1 MTANVAVRG
10 LVKRFGAT
18 VAVDGVDF
26 DVQAG
31 HFFTLLG
38 PSGCGKTTT
47 LRMIAGLEKP
57 DAGEI
62 RVGDRVVS
70 APERRTF
77 VPPERRGMGMVF
89 QSYAVW
95 PHMTVFEN
103 VAFPLVERKVE
114 RSEIR
119 KRVAATLEQVGLA
132 QLADRPAPALSGG
145 QQQRVALA
153 RALVANPEV
162 LLLDEPLSNLDARL
176 REQMRA
182 EIHGMQRRLG
192 ITTIFVTHDQLEAMT
207 LSDRVA
213 VMRDGRIEQIGTPR
227 EVYERPASKYV
238 MDFIGNVN
246 HLPAKMSI
254 AGGALRARV
263 HGGELLLSGP
273 STGAGST
280 DGWAEGDDAV
290 LAFRSEAVSLAGAG
304 GPQHLR
310 GTVTA
315 ATYLGG
321 AVEYVVR
328 VGESEVRLRA
338 APIDVL
344 ALGSMVALSVNLPD
358 VSAWHA
364 REQRDR

>member
-1 MTANVAVRG
+1 VTANVAVRG
-10 LVKRFGAT
+10 LVKRFGT
-18 VAVDGVDF
+18 VPAVDGVDF
-26 DVQAG
+26 DVQSG

-62 RVGDRVVS
+62 KVGDRVIS
-70 APERRTF
+70 APERRIF

-103 VAFPLVERKVE
+103 VAFPLVERKLKK
-114 RSEIR
+114 SEIAE
-119 KRVAATLEQVGLA
+119 RVAATLDQVGLA
-132 QLADRPAPALSGG
+132 HLADRPAPALSGG

-246 HLPAKMSI
+246 HLPARMSVT
-254 AGGALRARV
+254 GGVLRARV
-263 HGGELLLSGP
+263 HGGDLVLP
-273 STGAGST
+273 YA
-280 DGWAEGDDAV
+280 DGWADDEDAV
-290 LAFRSEAVSLAGAG
+290 LAFRSEAVSLARAG
-304 GPQHLR
+304 DAGQLR
-310 GTVTA
+310 GTVSA

-328 VGESEVRLRA
+328 IGESEIRFRA
-338 APIDVL
+338 EPSDVL
-344 ALGSMVALSVNLPD
+344 ALGSMVALKVSLPD
-358 VSAWHA
+358 VSLWRA
-364 REQRDR
+364 RERGGPPA

>member
-1 MTANVAVRG
+1 
-10 LVKRFGAT
+10 
-18 VAVDGVDF
+18 
-26 DVQAG
+26 
-31 HFFTLLG
+31 
-38 PSGCGKTTT
+38 
-47 LRMIAGLEKP
+47 MIAGLEKP

-70 APERRTF
+70 APGRRVF

-89 QSYAVW
+89 QSYAEW
-95 PHMTVFEN
+95 PHLTVFDN
-103 VAFPLVERKVE
+103 VAFPLVERNVK
-114 RSEIR
+114 RSEIQQP
-119 KRVAATLEQVGLA
+119 VAATLEQVGLGH
-132 QLADRPAPALSGG
+132 LADRPAPALSGG

-192 ITTIFVTHDQLEAMT
+192 ITTIFVTHDQMEAMT

-246 HLPAKMSI
+246 HLPAKMSV
-254 AGGALRARV
+254 AGGVLRARV
-263 HGGELLLSGP
+263 HGGDLQLSTADRW
-273 STGAGST
+273 S
-280 DGWAEGDDAV
+280 EGEDAV
-290 LAFRSEAVSLAGAG
+290 LAFRSEAVSLARAG
-304 GPQHLR
+304 GPEHLR

-321 AVEYVVR
+321 AVEYIVR
-328 VGESEVRLRA
+328 VGESEVRVRA
-338 APIDVL
+338 SPVDVL
-344 ALGSMVALSVNLPD
+344 APGSMVALSVNLP
-358 VSAWHA
+358 
-364 REQRDR
+364 

>member
-1 MTANVAVRG
+1 MSANVAVRG
-10 LVKRFGAT
+10 LVKRFGT
-18 VAVDGVDF
+18 TTAVDGVDF

-70 APERRTF
+70 APGRRVF

-95 PHMTVFEN
+95 PHMTVFQN
-103 VAFPLVERKVE
+103 VAFPLVERKVKKG
-114 RSEIR
+114 EIR
-119 KRVAATLEQVGLA
+119 ERVAATLEQVGLGH
-132 QLADRPAPALSGG
+132 LADRPAPALSGG

-227 EVYERPASKYV
+227 DLYERPASQYV

-246 HLPAKMSI
+246 HVPAKISL
-254 AGGALRARV
+254 AGGTMRARV
-263 HGGELLLSGP
+263 DGGEVALP
-273 STGAGST
+273 PT
-280 DGWAEGDDAV
+280 DGWSDGDDAV
-290 LAFRSEAVSLAGAG
+290 LAFRSEAVSLARAG
-304 GPQHLR
+304 DTAHLR

-328 VGESEVRLRA
+328 VGNSDVRFRG
-338 APIDVL
+338 APSDVL
-344 ALGSMVALSVNLPD
+344 ALGSMVALSVNVPD

-364 REQRDR
+364 RESGKR

>member
-18 VAVDGVDF
+18 AAVDGVDF

-70 APERRTF
+70 APERRVF

-103 VAFPLVERKVE
+103 VAFPLVERKVGRDQIKE
-114 RSEIR
+114 R
-119 KRVAATLEQVGLA
+119 VTATLEQVGLA
-132 QLADRPAPALSGG
+132 HLADRPAPALSGG

-182 EIHGMQRRLG
+182 EIHGMQRRFG
-192 ITTIFVTHDQLEAMT
+192 ITTIFVTHDQMEAMT

-246 HLPAKMSI
+246 HLPAKMSV
-254 AGGALRARV
+254 AGGVLRARV
-263 HGGELLLSGP
+263 QGGDLQLS
-273 STGAGST
+273 AA
-280 DGWAEGDDAV
+280 DGWTEGEDAV
-290 LAFRSEAVSLAGAG
+290 LAFRSEAVSLARAG
-304 GPQHLR
+304 GPEHLR

-321 AVEYVVR
+321 AVEYIVR
-328 VGESEVRLRA
+328 VGESEVRVRA
-338 APIDVL
+338 SPVDVL

-364 REQRDR
+364 RESGSE

>member
-1 MTANVAVRG
+1 VTANVAVRG
-10 LVKRFGAT
+10 LVKRFGTT

-70 APERRTF
+70 APERRVF

-95 PHMTVFEN
+95 PHMTVFDN
-103 VAFPLVERKVE
+103 VAFPLVERRLPRRE
-114 RSEIR
+114 ISE
-119 KRVAATLEQVGLA
+119 RVAATLEQVGLGH
-132 QLADRPAPALSGG
+132 LAKRPAPALSGG

-207 LSDRVA
+207 LSDQVA

-227 EVYERPASKYV
+227 EVYEHPASKYV

-246 HLPAKMSI
+246 HLPARILVS
-254 AGGALRARV
+254 GGALRARV
-263 HGGELLLSGP
+263 DGGDLPLAYVDGW
-273 STGAGST
+273 T
-280 DGWAEGDDAV
+280 DGEDAV
-290 LAFRSEAVSLAGAG
+290 LAFRSEAVALAPAG
-304 GPQHLR
+304 HPGDLR

-328 VGESEVRLRA
+328 IGASDIRFRCAPSEAV
-338 APIDVL
+338 
-344 ALGSMVALSVNLPD
+344 ALGSTVLLSLSLAD

-364 REQRDR
+364 RKPEAPRV